1 MPAMKIRRAVLAI
14 ALALTVL
21 VAINSHAQAAAQT
34 SPQITPPTTTPPK
47 PSPVTTETQ
56 PGFAV
61 VGLSARTTNQAE
73 AGGNGLIPKMWQNAM
88 QQGSLEGIPH
98 RADNNITV
106 VYTDYASDHNGEYS
120 YVLGVRVSAVDKVPD
135 GMVTVNVPAGKYAVV
150 QSDQGSLPEVMP
162 KVWQRINTMPAAEL
176 GGQRAYKADFEIY
189 PEGVDWQ
196 NAQIPI
202 YLGLK

>member
-1 MPAMKIRRAVLAI
+1 MRIHRAAGL

-21 VAINSHAQAAAQT
+21 VVINSHAQAAPQKNSQT
-34 SPQITPPTTTPPK
+34 ATPLT

-56 PGFAV
+56 PGFTV
-61 VGLSARTTNQAE
+61 VGLSVRTTNQAE
-73 AGGNGLIPKMWQNAM
+73 AGGNGLIPKMWQNTM
-88 QQGSLEGIPH
+88 QQGSLESIPH

-135 GMVTVNVPAGKYAVV
+135 GMVTVIVPAGKYAVV

-176 GGQRAYKADFEIY
+176 GGQRAYKADYEIY
-189 PEGVDWQ
+189 PEGFDWQ
-196 NAQIPI
+196 YAQIPV